1 MNDNNYLSKPI
12 STNGHEFEDLFT
24 DELMLLRELDGSLQ
38 IELQLLLNR
47 GESHNF
53 HVSSTCMHDV
63 LDDNSWNVFVEI
75 LFMPNVE
82 TLIWKSKKRDNVNEI
97 SKIMGGWHNILVHPH
112 HD

>member
-1 MNDNNYLSKPI
+1 MNDNNYLSMPI

-47 GESHNF
+47 GGLRNF

-63 LDDNSWNVFVEI
+63 LDDNSWNVIVEI

-82 TLIWKSKKRDNVNEI
+82 TLIWKSKKRDNINKF